1 MRIVAP
7 LALAT
12 VLALSLTGCFANPV
26 EGIVEQVIED
36 QTGVDVDVNSDGSG
50 ASLPAGWPAEVPVPD
65 GTILASFAAGDVYS
79 ATIQLA
85 DEAAGEAGLDALINA
100 GFAVETEADF
110 GGLKSYV
117 LFADSLA
124 VTYAW
129 GDDGEGTFTLNMSVA
144 PRES

>member
-36 QTGVDVDVNSDGSG
+36 QTGVDVDVDADGTG
-50 ASLPAGWPAEVPVPD
+50 ASLPEGWPAEVPVPA
-65 GTILASFAAGDVYS
+65 GTIVASFASGGTYS
-79 ATIQLA
+79 VTIQLA
-85 DEAAGEAGLDALINA
+85 DENAGQAGLDALISA

-117 LFADSLA
+117 LFADALA

-129 GDDGEGTFTLNMSVA
+129 GSDDNGTSTLNMAVT
-144 PRES
+144 PREG

>member
-12 VLALSLTGCFANPV
+12 VLTLSLTGCFANPV
-26 EGIVEQVIED
+26 ESIVEQVIEA
-36 QTGVDVDVNSDGSG
+36 QTGVEVDVTADGTG
-50 ASLPAGWPAEVPVPD
+50 ASLPGGWPTEVPVPA
-65 GTILASFAAGDVYS
+65 GNIVASFAIDGNYS
-79 ATIQLA
+79 ATIELP
-85 DEAAGEAGLDALINA
+85 DDNAGQAGLDALISA

-117 LFADSLA
+117 LTGTGWT

-129 GDDGEGTFTLNMSVA
+129 GDDGNGNSVLNMGA
-144 PRES
+144 TPREG